1 MDDNILKQLKGIED
15 RLRIIEQNQRVTSTT
30 YPTDTTLVIPVYAS
44 DPVSGIGGQIYYNSV
59 TGVFRKYD
67 DVAGSWK
74 AFNTA

>member
-1 MDDNILKQLKGIED
+1 MDGNIVAKLKEIEN

-30 YPTDTTLVIPVYAS
+30 YPSDTILKIPVYTA
-44 DPVSGIGGQIYYNSV
+44 DPAGTGGQIYYNSV

>member
-1 MDDNILKQLKGIED
+1 MDGNIVAKLKEIEN

-30 YPTDTTLVIPVYAS
+30 YPSDTNLIIPVYAS
-44 DPVSGIGGQIYYNSV
+44 DPVSGTGGQIYYNSV